1 MARKTLTYTQA
12 LRNLEKIVNKIEHE
26 EPDVDELNDLVK
38 QASSLIKYCRI
49 KLKATE
55 EELNKNLGD
64 M

>member
-38 QASSLIKYCRI
+38 QASSLIKYCNI